1 MALVYTVKGVTLSL
15 TGIAVTVTHALGVVP
30 DFVLLTPSGTTAT
43 GGAAILSSTTQIL
56 TICAYGVASGLVD
69 VCAISFHSIIK

>member
-1 MALVYTVKGVTLSL
+1 MALIFSTTGITLSL
-15 TGIAVTVTHALGVVP
+15 TGIAVTVTHALGVAP
-30 DFVLLTPSGTTAT
+30 DFILLTPRGTTAT
-43 GGAAILSSTTQIL
+43 GGAAVLSSTTQIL

>member
-1 MALVYTVKGVTLSL
+1 MALIFSTTGITLSL
-15 TGIAVTVTHALGVVP
+15 TGITVTVTHALGVAP
-30 DFVLLTPSGTTAT
+30 DFTLLTQRGTTAT

-56 TICAYGVASGLVD
+56 TICAYGVANGLVD

>member
-1 MALVYTVKGVTLSL
+1 MALIYTQKGITLSL

-30 DFVLLTPSGTTAT
+30 DFVLLTPSGSTAT
-43 GGAAILSSTTQIL
+43 GGVAILSSTSQIL
-56 TICAYGVASGLVD
+56 TICSYGVASGLAD